1 MDKKTISK
9 YMDLVDKYSKYIY
22 LTVREKS
29 KVPFSPIKNELS
41 INKNDFFI
49 KNNWKIEFK
58 YKSIFPS
65 DFYSI
70 CYKI

>member
-9 YMDLVDKYSKYIY
+9 YMDLADKYSQYIY
-22 LTVREKS
+22 FTVREKS

-41 INKNDFFI
+41 ISGNNFFI
-49 KNNWKIEFK
+49 KNSWTIEFK
-58 YKSIFPS
+58 SKSIFPS